1 MKERRRQHQVAVGV
15 ETSRRERGFRPKV
28 RNVGAVCGAQHD
40 VLVQSDAQLLPVH
53 GCRVVAP
60 LHVSSAQVLCNLRHV
75 HVGVAA
81 GGDFECWVSR
91 KQMSQF
97 IAFVCGSLDKK
108 EPSSDFSSSF
118 SHAGGNAAPA
128 SVLAGIDMLG
138 QG

>member
-15 ETSRRERGFRPKV
+15 ETPRRERGFGPKV
-28 RNVGAVCGAQHD
+28 RDLGTVCGAQHD
-40 VLVQSDAQLLPVH
+40 MLVQRDAQLLPVH

-60 LHVSSAQVLCNLRHV
+60 LHVSSAQILCDLRHV
-75 HVGVAA
+75 HIGIAV

-108 EPSSDFSSSF
+108 EPSSDFSSSV
-118 SHAGGNAAPA
+118 ARA
-128 SVLAGIDMLG
+128 
-138 QG
+138 